1 MITQQHI
8 DAFKKYLGEENL
20 RYFRH
25 LKGLKGSV
33 FPVLRLNFIRKG
45 IPYHPVGLREG
56 MQIRNWMRA
65 NFTEFRKLSQNRIEK
80 YSEELVE
87 NAISNLSKSNQK

>member
-8 DAFKKYLGEENL
+8 DALRKYLGEENL

-33 FPVLRLNFIRKG
+33 FPVLRLNFKRKH
-45 IPYHPVGLREG
+45 IPAHPVGLREG

-65 NFTEFRKLSQNRIEK
+65 NFPEFRNISQNKIEK
-80 YSEELVE
+80 YAEELVE
-87 NAISNLSKSNQK
+87 KAIID

>member
-8 DAFKKYLGEENL
+8 DALRKYLGEENL

-33 FPVLRLNFIRKG
+33 FPVLRLNFKRKH
-45 IPYHPVGLREG
+45 IPAYPVGLREG
-56 MQIRNWMRA
+56 MQIRNWMRT
-65 NFTEFRKLSQNRIEK
+65 NFPEFRNISQNKIEK
-80 YSEELVE
+80 YAEELVE
-87 NAISNLSKSNQK
+87 KAIID

>member
-8 DAFKKYLGEENL
+8 DALRKYLGEENL

-25 LKGLKGSV
+25 LNGLKGSV
-33 FPVLRLNFIRKG
+33 FPILRLNFKRKHM
-45 IPYHPVGLREG
+45 PVHHVGLREG

-65 NFTEFRKLSQNRIEK
+65 NFPEFRNISQNKIKK
-80 YSEELVE
+80 YAEELVE
-87 NAISNLSKSNQK
+87 KAIIN

>member
-8 DAFKKYLGEENL
+8 DALKKYLGEENL

-33 FPVLRLNFIRKG
+33 FPILKLNYIRKG
-45 IPYHPVGLREG
+45 IPIHPVGLREG
-56 MQIRNWMRA
+56 MQIRNWMRE
-65 NFTEFRKLSQNRIEK
+65 NFKEFSEMSQNEIEK
-80 YSEELVE
+80 YAKELVE
-87 NAISNLSKSNQK
+87 KAIQ

>member
-8 DAFKKYLGEENL
+8 DALKKYLGEENL

-25 LKGLKGSV
+25 LKGLKGCV
-33 FPVLRLNFIRKG
+33 FPVLRLNFNRKH
-45 IPYHPVGLREG
+45 IPFHPVGLREG

-65 NFTEFRKLSQNRIEK
+65 KFPEFRKLSQYKIEK
-80 YSEELVE
+80 YSKELVE
-87 NAISNLSKSNQK
+87 KAIINLHKTT

>member
-1 MITQQHI
+1 MITHDQI
-8 DAFKKYLGEENL
+8 DAFKKWIGDENV

-33 FPVLRLNFIRKG
+33 FPILKLNLKRKH
-45 IPYHPVGLREG
+45 IPFHPVGLREG
-56 MQIRNWMRA
+56 MQVRNWMRT
-65 NFTEFRKLSQNRIEK
+65 NYTEFRNLPQNEIEK

-87 NAISNLSKSNQK
+87 KAISC